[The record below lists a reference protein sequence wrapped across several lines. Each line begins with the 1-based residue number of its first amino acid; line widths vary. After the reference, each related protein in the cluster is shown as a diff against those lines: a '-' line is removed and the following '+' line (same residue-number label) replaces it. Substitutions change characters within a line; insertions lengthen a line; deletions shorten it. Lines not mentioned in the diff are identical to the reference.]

1 MRLPYT
7 FYTIYVYSVH
17 SVHSVHSCCTMAQ
30 SATVSG
36 TSLQHKLAA
45 LMTLHGDDDATLRAE
60 MKKMCFEKR
69 NSLKAKQDTLNA
81 HMDKL
86 FADNDSMSVKSFKT
100 AFKLALEAK
109 QEAKKEDKKEKP
121 MGQYQAFVKER
132 LPVLKMEHGDLDCK
146 DLMRIIGDEW
156 QVKKTGSTS
165 GSGGSSSNIETVG
178 ITVDIEAVPEVS
190 VQESQGVDVEVE
202 VEVEGSQGV
211 DVEGSQGAMGR
222 GKRTKRPKTTK

>member
-1 MRLPYT
+1 
-7 FYTIYVYSVH
+7 
-17 SVHSVHSCCTMAQ
+17 MAQ

-69 NSLKAKQDTLNA
+69 NSVKAKQDALNA

-109 QEAKKEDKKEKP
+109 KEDKEKKP

-132 LPVLKMEHGDLDCK
+132 LPVLKMEHSDLGCK

-165 GSGGSSSNIETVG
+165 GSGGSSSNIETVH
-178 ITVDIEAVPEVS
+178 EVV
-190 VQESQGVDVEVE
+190 VQESQG

-211 DVEGSQGAMGR
+211 EEDMGR
-222 GKRTKRPKTTK
+222 GKRAKRAKTIK